1 MRDVFV
7 GSMCAMAMFLM
18 SYRGYERQDAL
29 AGKLA
34 CVFALGVALFPVA
47 PLGSEIAREKTV
59 GAVHLLC
66 ASFFFLILAYF
77 SLVLFR
83 KTNPAKAPTPRK
95 LQRNAVYTACGYT
108 ILACIALVAAVNLM
122 GWDLAYKSLA
132 PVFWLEAVAIVAFGL
147 SWLTKGEAILKD
159 VEV

>member
-7 GSMCAMAMFLM
+7 GSMCAMAVFFM

-47 PLGSEIAREKTV
+47 PLGSVIVHQKIA
-59 GAVHLLC
+59 GIVHLLC
-66 ASFFFLILAYF
+66 ALSFFFTLAYF

-83 KTNPAKAPTPRK
+83 KTDPAAAPTPRK
-95 LQRNAVYTACGYT
+95 LQRNAVYTGCGYT
-108 ILACIALVAAVNLM
+108 ILACIALVLVVKATD
-122 GWDLAYKSLA
+122 WDIAHPTLT

-147 SWLTKGEAILKD
+147 SWITKGEAILQD
-159 VEV
+159 ESS